1 MVMRCV
7 FKHHVYLCVV
17 STALMAGLSLIT
29 SHTSKAYADQN
40 CGSSRGGVKTISSDQ
55 PIVCSSGETRILSS
69 TSSGRDINIDMDR
82 GPGEAV
88 KITGPGTNITIIKKI
103 TVTGSGGSGLPVIKV
118 LNKGQLT
125 LDEDVDVEGAT
136 GMQKAIVVDG
146 SESSVTLKGKL
157 TGFEG
162 MKVKMSNRRILLSNE
177 QINYTSNNNTN
188 FIEIDEKT
196 LHQHLN

>member
-1 MVMRCV
+1 
-7 FKHHVYLCVV
+7 
-17 STALMAGLSLIT
+17 
-29 SHTSKAYADQN
+29 
-40 CGSSRGGVKTISSDQ
+40 
-55 PIVCSSGETRILSS
+55 
-69 TSSGRDINIDMDR
+69 
-82 GPGEAV
+82 
-88 KITGPGTNITIIKKI
+88 
-103 TVTGSGGSGLPVIKV
+103 VIKV

-188 FIEIDEKT
+188 FIEIDEKHYINT
-196 LHQHLN
+196 STRILTNSILIL